1 MERDNVD
8 DSQGF
13 SGYGSD
19 TSEGL
24 LLPPWERRD
33 RFGFLNA
40 LYLTIKDVLLAPGQF
55 FHRMPSRVG
64 MAQPLLF
71 AVVLGVAATF
81 VAWMWS
87 LAGSSLQLLMARDL
101 GEAISGPW
109 WSFVLFLFSPIIVG
123 FGVLIKAGLIH
134 LVLMLLGGDKLGFE
148 ATVRVSAYSEAS
160 SILALLPFCGNILG
174 VVWGLV
180 VLIIG
185 LYSIHETDPWRAVVA
200 VLVPMMLC
208 LSAISGGV
216 VLLMAG
222 LA

>member
-1 MERDNVD
+1 VD
-8 DSQGF
+8 DPQGF
-13 SGYGSD
+13 NGFGSD

-55 FHRMPSRVG
+55 FHRMPSQVG

-81 VAWMWS
+81 FAWMWS
-87 LAGSSLQLLMARDL
+87 LAGSSLQLLMAEDL
-101 GEAISGPW
+101 GDALSGPW
-109 WSFVLFLFSPIIVG
+109 WSFVLFIFSPVIVG
-123 FGVLIKAGLIH
+123 VGVLVKAGLVH
-134 LVLMLLGGDKLGFE
+134 VVLMLLGGDKLGFE
-148 ATVRVSAYSEAS
+148 ATVRVSAYSEAA

-174 VVWGLV
+174 LVWGLV

-200 VLVPMMLC
+200 VLAPMLIF
-208 LSAISGGV
+208 LSAIGGGV
-216 VLLMAG
+216 ILM
-222 LA
+222 LANLV